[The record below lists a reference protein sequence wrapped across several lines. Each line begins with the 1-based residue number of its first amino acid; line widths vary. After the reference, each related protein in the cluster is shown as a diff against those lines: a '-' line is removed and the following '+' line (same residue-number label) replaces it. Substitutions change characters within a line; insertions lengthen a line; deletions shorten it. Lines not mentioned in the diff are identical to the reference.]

1 MHPQHHHLVVYLM
14 TAARIFT
21 TKTFSKWQRK
31 TGMGDQ
37 SLIKAIQEIQSGLVD
52 AQLAK
57 GLVKKRV
64 AQSGRGKQSSART
77 LVATYFEDR
86 WFFIFGFLKNEKS
99 NITAKELQWLMI
111 FAQQL
116 LGLNEHELSIA
127 IEVGELYEIKPE
139 SA

>member
-1 MHPQHHHLVVYLM
+1 MA
-14 TAARIFT
+14 AARIFT

-31 TGMGDQ
+31 TGTGDQ

-99 NITAKELQWLMI
+99 NITAKELQWLMS

-116 LGLNEHELSIA
+116 LDLRDDELSMA
-127 IEVGELYEIKPE
+127 IEAGELCEIKPE
-139 SA
+139 ST

>member
-1 MHPQHHHLVVYLM
+1 MA
-14 TAARIFT
+14 AARIFT

-31 TGMGDQ
+31 TGMSDQ

-99 NITAKELQWLMI
+99 NITAKELQWLMS

-116 LGLNEHELSIA
+116 LDLRDDELSMA
-127 IEVGELYEIKPE
+127 IEAGELCEIKPE
-139 SA
+139 ST

>member
-1 MHPQHHHLVVYLM
+1 M

-31 TGMGDQ
+31 TGTGDQ

-52 AQLAK
+52 AHLAK

-99 NITAKELQWLMI
+99 NITAKELQWLMS

-116 LGLNEHELSIA
+116 LDLRDDELSMA
-127 IEVGELYEIKPE
+127 IEAGELCEIKPE
-139 SA
+139 ST

>member
-1 MHPQHHHLVVYLM
+1 MA
-14 TAARIFT
+14 AARIFT

-52 AQLAK
+52 AHLAK

-99 NITAKELQWLMI
+99 NITAKEWQWLMSC
-111 FAQQL
+111 AQQL
-116 LGLNEHELSIA
+116 LDLRDDELSMA
-127 IEVGELYEIKPE
+127 IEAGELCEIKTE
-139 SA
+139 ST

>member
-1 MHPQHHHLVVYLM
+1 MA
-14 TAARIFT
+14 AARIFT

-31 TGMGDQ
+31 TGMSDQ

-77 LVATYFEDR
+77 LVATYFEAR

-99 NITAKELQWLMI
+99 NITLKELQWLMS
-111 FAQQL
+111 FAQKL
-116 LGLNEHELSIA
+116 LGLSEH
-127 IEVGELYEIKPE
+127 
-139 SA
+139 

>member
-1 MHPQHHHLVVYLM
+1 MA
-14 TAARIFT
+14 AARIFT

-52 AQLAK
+52 AHLAK

-99 NITAKELQWLMI
+99 NITAKELQWLMS

-116 LGLNEHELSIA
+116 LDLRDDELSMA
-127 IEVGELYEIKPE
+127 IEAGELCEIKTE
-139 SA
+139 ST

>member
-1 MHPQHHHLVVYLM
+1 MA
-14 TAARIFT
+14 AARIFT

-31 TGMGDQ
+31 TGTGDQ

-64 AQSGRGKQSSART
+64 AQSGRGKQTSART

-99 NITAKELQWLMI
+99 NITAKELQWLMS

-116 LGLNEHELSIA
+116 LDLRDDELSMA
-127 IEVGELYEIKPE
+127 IEAGELCEIKPE
-139 SA
+139 ST

>member
-1 MHPQHHHLVVYLM
+1 M

-52 AQLAK
+52 AHLAK

-99 NITAKELQWLMI
+99 NITAKELQWLMS

-116 LGLNEHELSIA
+116 LDLRDDELSMA
-127 IEVGELYEIKPE
+127 IEAGELCEIKPE
-139 SA
+139 ST

>member
-1 MHPQHHHLVVYLM
+1 MA
-14 TAARIFT
+14 AARIFT

-52 AQLAK
+52 AHLAK

-99 NITAKELQWLMI
+99 NITAKELQWLMS

-116 LGLNEHELSIA
+116 LDLRDDELSMA
-127 IEVGELYEIKPE
+127 IEAGELCEIKPE
-139 SA
+139 ST

>member
-1 MHPQHHHLVVYLM
+1 M

-37 SLIKAIQEIQSGLVD
+37 SLIKAIREIQSGLVD

-99 NITAKELQWLMI
+99 NITAKELQWLMS

-116 LGLNEHELSIA
+116 LDLRDDELSMA
-127 IEVGELYEIKPE
+127 IEAGELCEIKPE
-139 SA
+139 ST

>member
-1 MHPQHHHLVVYLM
+1 M

-99 NITAKELQWLMI
+99 NITAKELQWLMS

-116 LGLNEHELSIA
+116 LDLRDDELSMA
-127 IEVGELYEIKPE
+127 IEAGELCEIKPE
-139 SA
+139 ST

>member
-1 MHPQHHHLVVYLM
+1 M

-21 TKTFSKWQRK
+21 TKTSSKWQRK

-99 NITAKELQWLMI
+99 NITSKELQWLMS
-111 FAQQL
+111 FARQL
-116 LGLNEHELSIA
+116 LDLRDDELSMA
-127 IEVGELYEIKPE
+127 IEAGELCEIKPE
-139 SA
+139 ST

>member
-1 MHPQHHHLVVYLM
+1 MA
-14 TAARIFT
+14 TARIFT

-64 AQSGRGKQSSART
+64 AQSGRGKQSSPRT

-99 NITAKELQWLMI
+99 NITAKELQWLMS
-111 FAQQL
+111 FARQL
-116 LGLNEHELSIA
+116 LDLRDDELSMA
-127 IEVGELYEIKPE
+127 IEAGELCEIKPE
-139 SA
+139 ST

>member
-1 MHPQHHHLVVYLM
+1 MA
-14 TAARIFT
+14 AARIFT

-31 TGMGDQ
+31 TGMSDQ
-37 SLIKAIQEIQSGLVD
+37 SLINAIREIQSGLVD

-99 NITAKELQWLMI
+99 NITAKELQWLMS

-116 LGLNEHELSIA
+116 LSLRDDELSIA
-127 IEVGELYEIKPE
+127 IEAGELYEIKPE
-139 SA
+139 ST

>member
-1 MHPQHHHLVVYLM
+1 MA
-14 TAARIFT
+14 AARIFT

-31 TGMGDQ
+31 TGTGDQ

-64 AQSGRGKQSSART
+64 VQSGRGKQSSART

-99 NITAKELQWLMI
+99 NITAKELQWLMS
-111 FAQQL
+111 FARQL
-116 LGLNEHELSIA
+116 LDLRDDELSMA
-127 IEVGELYEIKPE
+127 IEAGELCEIKPE
-139 SA
+139 ST

>member
-1 MHPQHHHLVVYLM
+1 MA
-14 TAARIFT
+14 AARIFT

-31 TGMGDQ
+31 TGTGDQ

-99 NITAKELQWLMI
+99 NITAKELQWLMS

-116 LGLNEHELSIA
+116 LDLRDDELSMA
-127 IEVGELYEIKPE
+127 IEAGELCEIKTE
-139 SA
+139 ST

>member
-1 MHPQHHHLVVYLM
+1 
-14 TAARIFT
+14 
-21 TKTFSKWQRK
+21 
-31 TGMGDQ
+31 MGDQ

-52 AQLAK
+52 AHLAK

-99 NITAKELQWLMI
+99 NITAKELQWLMS

-116 LGLNEHELSIA
+116 LDLRDDELSMA
-127 IEVGELYEIKPE
+127 IEAGELCEIQPE
-139 SA
+139 ST

>member
-1 MHPQHHHLVVYLM
+1 M

-37 SLIKAIQEIQSGLVD
+37 SLIKAIQELQSGLVD
-52 AQLAK
+52 AHLAK

-64 AQSGRGKQSSART
+64 AQSGRGKQTSART

-99 NITAKELQWLMI
+99 NITSKELQWLMS
-111 FAQQL
+111 FARQL
-116 LGLNEHELSIA
+116 LDLRDDELSMA
-127 IEVGELYEIKPE
+127 IEAGELCEIKPE
-139 SA
+139 ST

>member
-1 MHPQHHHLVVYLM
+1 M

-31 TGMGDQ
+31 TGTGDQ

-64 AQSGRGKQSSART
+64 AQSGRGKQTSART

-99 NITAKELQWLMI
+99 NITAKELQWLMS

-116 LGLNEHELSIA
+116 LDLRDDELSMA
-127 IEVGELYEIKPE
+127 IEAGELCEIKPE
-139 SA
+139 ST

>member
-1 MHPQHHHLVVYLM
+1 MA
-14 TAARIFT
+14 AARIFT

-52 AQLAK
+52 AHLAK

-77 LVATYFEDR
+77 LVATYFEAR

-99 NITAKELQWLMI
+99 NITAKELQWLMS

-116 LGLNEHELSIA
+116 LDLRDDELSMA
-127 IEVGELYEIKPE
+127 IEAGELCEIKPE
-139 SA
+139 ST

>member
-1 MHPQHHHLVVYLM
+1 
-14 TAARIFT
+14 
-21 TKTFSKWQRK
+21 
-31 TGMGDQ
+31 MGDQ

-64 AQSGRGKQSSART
+64 AQLGRGKQTSART
-77 LVATYFEDR
+77 LVATLFEDR

-99 NITAKELQWLMI
+99 NITAKELQWLMS

-116 LGLNEHELSIA
+116 LDLRDDELSMA
-127 IEVGELYEIKPE
+127 IEAGELCEIKTE
-139 SA
+139 ST

>member
-1 MHPQHHHLVVYLM
+1 MNPQHHHLVVYLM
-14 TAARIFT
+14 AAARIFT

-99 NITAKELQWLMI
+99 NITAKELQWLMS

-116 LGLNEHELSIA
+116 LDLKDDELSMA
-127 IEVGELYEIKPE
+127 IEAGELCEIKPE
-139 SA
+139 ST

>member
-1 MHPQHHHLVVYLM
+1 MA
-14 TAARIFT
+14 AARIFT

-99 NITAKELQWLMI
+99 NITAKELQWLMS

-116 LGLNEHELSIA
+116 LDLRDDELSMA
-127 IEVGELYEIKPE
+127 IEAGELCEIKTE
-139 SA
+139 ST

>member
-1 MHPQHHHLVVYLM
+1 MA
-14 TAARIFT
+14 AARIFT

-52 AQLAK
+52 AHLAK

-77 LVATYFEDR
+77 LIATYFEAR

-99 NITAKELQWLMI
+99 NITAKELQWLMS

-116 LGLNEHELSIA
+116 LDLRDDELSMA
-127 IEVGELYEIKPE
+127 IEAGELCEIKTE
-139 SA
+139 ST

>member
-1 MHPQHHHLVVYLM
+1 
-14 TAARIFT
+14 
-21 TKTFSKWQRK
+21 
-31 TGMGDQ
+31 MGDQ

-64 AQSGRGKQSSART
+64 AQLGRGKQSSART

-99 NITAKELQWLMI
+99 NITAKELQWLMS
-111 FAQQL
+111 FARQSL
-116 LGLNEHELSIA
+116 DLRDDELSMA
-127 IEVGELYEIKPE
+127 IEAGELCEIKPE
-139 SA
+139 ST

>member
-1 MHPQHHHLVVYLM
+1 MA
-14 TAARIFT
+14 AARIFT

-31 TGMGDQ
+31 TGMSDQ
-37 SLIKAIQEIQSGLVD
+37 SLINAIREIQSGLVD

-99 NITAKELQWLMI
+99 NITVKELQWLMS

-116 LGLNEHELSIA
+116 LGLRDDELSMA
-127 IEVGELYEIKPE
+127 IEAGELYEIKPE
-139 SA
+139 ST

>member
-1 MHPQHHHLVVYLM
+1 M

-64 AQSGRGKQSSART
+64 AQSGRGKQTSART

-99 NITAKELQWLMI
+99 NITAKELQWLMS

-116 LGLNEHELSIA
+116 LDLRDDELSMA
-127 IEVGELYEIKPE
+127 IEAGELCEIKPE
-139 SA
+139 ST

>member
-1 MHPQHHHLVVYLM
+1 MA
-14 TAARIFT
+14 AARIFT

-31 TGMGDQ
+31 TGMSDQ
-37 SLIKAIQEIQSGLVD
+37 SLINAIREIQSGLVD

-116 LGLNEHELSIA
+116 LGLRDDELSIA
-127 IEVGELYEIKPE
+127 IEAGELYEIKPE
-139 SA
+139 ST

>member
-99 NITAKELQWLMI
+99 NITAKELQWLMS

-116 LGLNEHELSIA
+116 LDLRDDELSMA
-127 IEVGELYEIKPE
+127 IEAGELCEIKPE
-139 SA
+139 ST

>member
-1 MHPQHHHLVVYLM
+1 M

-31 TGMGDQ
+31 TGLSDK

-52 AQLAK
+52 ARLAK

-77 LVATYFEDR
+77 LVATYFEAR
-86 WFFIFGFLKNEKS
+86 WFFIFGFSKNEK
-99 NITAKELQWLMI
+99 IKYYCE
-111 FAQQL
+111 
-116 LGLNEHELSIA
+116 GIA
-127 IEVGELYEIKPE
+127 MADDLCAAVTGPE
-139 SA
+139 RARIVYRY

>member
-1 MHPQHHHLVVYLM
+1 M

-52 AQLAK
+52 ARLAK

-99 NITAKELQWLMI
+99 NITAKELQWLMS
-111 FAQQL
+111 FARQL
-116 LGLNEHELSIA
+116 LDLRDDELSMA
-127 IEVGELYEIKPE
+127 IEAGELCEIKPE
-139 SA
+139 ST

>member
-1 MHPQHHHLVVYLM
+1 MA
-14 TAARIFT
+14 AARIFT

-99 NITAKELQWLMI
+99 NITAKELQWLMS

-116 LGLNEHELSIA
+116 LDLRDDELSMA
-127 IEVGELYEIKPE
+127 IEAGELCEIKPE
-139 SA
+139 ST